1 MSGNCF
7 RDTLN
12 FWKNADNQTGT
23 VDEAETTI
31 EEPRIEV
38 DDNDFP
44 GVIIEDFI
52 EEPLKFQRPV
62 KVVVTK
68 EGSISK
74 AGTESQFGRK
84 LRTKP
89 QSPDLTIFTDHSDA
103 QQSSDSPKE
112 SDSESDI
119 ELMNSPVKVVFKREL
134 EPNSTFSNSEEESL
148 EYLYQNFPDVL
159 TPEHII
165 LVKTVIKEMD
175 NALQPIIEEISLYA
189 TYYLALR
196 KKGLNSTRK
205 KLSSVQRESI
215 SEKTENLVQFI
226 QRQSTLYA
234 FLYGT

>member
-7 RDTLN
+7 KDTLN
-12 FWKNADNQTGT
+12 FWKNADSKSGT

-38 DDNDFP
+38 DENDFP

-62 KVVVTK
+62 KVVVSK
-68 EGSISK
+68 EGCISK
-74 AGTESQFGRK
+74 SGTDHCGRR
-84 LRTKP
+84 LRNKP
-89 QSPDLTIFTDHSDA
+89 QSPDLTAFTDHSDV

-205 KLSSVQRESI
+205 QQPDARRGGI
-215 SEKTENLVQFI
+215 SKKTENLLQFI
-226 QRQSTLYA
+226 QQQSTLYA
-234 FLYGT
+234 FLYGA